1 MALREGSKIELK
13 RDKRPIINR
22 DSTGNIFYERCLLAL
37 DRLYSILVS

>member
-13 RDKRPIINR
+13 RKKDPLSIEIPLETFFMK
-22 DSTGNIFYERCLLAL
+22 GAYWLL